1 LRDLGVEFDEICEFY
16 LQEVKTPVAK
26 EPPRTFE
33 DHYDNDRT
41 PAYSYDN
48 RFESHYETSGFE
60 PNFEETSPSAAAAYN
75 DDPFAALRP
84 ETAPSWPINK
94 PQPQHDPFVSS
105 APPKS
110 PAGFDK
116 DAFGSEPFSA
126 RGGGGGAAPNLPPKK
141 PPPPRPG
148 PPKAGPARPPPPRS
162 APSPVPSASSDAFG
176 GDNSFADFANFEN
189 ASFTSPW
196 ASSSQSSKARPRS
209 QSSQQKSPWGDF
221 SSSSSSFSTST
232 LPVSSNNSNRH
243 HNGKSKSQ
251 SKKHTSNLQTRSTSN
266 LDFTEDPFKHYRY
279 EDPFALSVDPFLNSS
294 SGNSSQNNNNNN
306 SNNNFNNNFDP
317 FK

>member
-1 LRDLGVEFDEICEFY
+1 LLNRRLNFLRKKSELGSIDTEIIDNEKEQKEISNKMEHLTDVKQQTQLKISKIRTQISELQELENTMKSCLVKYNDCIDNTNYLAGVTETDLRDLGVEFDEICEFY

-189 ASFTSPW
+189 ASF
-196 ASSSQSSKARPRS
+196 
-209 QSSQQKSPWGDF
+209 
-221 SSSSSSFSTST
+221 
-232 LPVSSNNSNRH
+232 
-243 HNGKSKSQ
+243 
-251 SKKHTSNLQTRSTSN
+251 
-266 LDFTEDPFKHYRY
+266 
-279 EDPFALSVDPFLNSS
+279 
-294 SGNSSQNNNNNN
+294 
-306 SNNNFNNNFDP
+306 
-317 FK
+317 